1 MATVGDLKA
10 AASSA
15 IDCNK
20 DELVEL
26 SGKVWEAKEL
36 ALEEHESHRLLTDFL
51 QDKGFSV
58 ERKYTGIDTAF
69 RATYGSGSPNLC
81 VMCEYDALPDVGHAC
96 GHNLIAEAGVAAG
109 LGVKAAL
116 ECSGGPNGTLTI
128 IGSPAEEKYG
138 GKILLIEK
146 GAFNDI
152 DLAMMVHPGPST
164 VPPTVMGGYNGRAT
178 YDITYTGKPA
188 HAAAFP
194 WEGVNALDAIVLAY
208 NNISVLRQQLP
219 PTWRVHGIVTSGG
232 VAGNIIPETASLNM
246 AVRAPNVKELEILKE
261 KVCRCFRAAA
271 EATGCEV
278 TIEEPAGRPP
288 YLPMNHNKPLARA
301 FSGNLTGLGIDHLLL
316 MPLGTGS
323 TDMGNVSQVV
333 PSIHPTYGIGSG
345 EVNHTHVFTGV
356 TNLAD
361 SHEKTLQQGKSM
373 AHTCID
379 VLTDEALLKEIK
391 ESFETPDS
399 KKSFETSGKK

>member
-1 MATVGDLKA
+1 MATVGDLKV

-15 IDCNK
+15 IDSNK

-36 ALEEHESHRLLTDFL
+36 ALEEHESHRLLTEFL
-51 QDKGFSV
+51 EKKGFTV
-58 ERKYTGIDTAF
+58 ERAYTGIATAF

-96 GHNLIAEAGVAAG
+96 GHNLIAEAGVATG

-116 ECSGGPNGTLTI
+116 ECSGGPNGTITI
-128 IGSPAEEKYG
+128 MGSPAEEKYG
-138 GKILLIEK
+138 GKIFLIEN
-146 GAFNDI
+146 GAFDDI
-152 DLAMMVHPGPST
+152 DLAMMVHPGPSI
-164 VPPTVMGGYNGRAT
+164 VPPAVMGAYNGRAT

-194 WEGVNALDAIVLAY
+194 WEGVNALDAVVLAY

-219 PTWRVHGIVTSGG
+219 PTWIVHGIVTSGG

-246 AVRAPNVKELEILKE
+246 SVRAPNVAELEILKE
-261 KVCRCFRAAA
+261 KVFRCYRAAA

-278 TIEEPAGRPP
+278 TIAEPEGQPP

-301 FSGNLTGLGIDHLLL
+301 FSKNLTGLGIDHWLLL
-316 MPLGTGS
+316 LGSGS

-333 PSIHPTYGIGSG
+333 PSIHPRYGIGSG
-345 EVNHTHVFTGV
+345 ESSHTHEFTSV
-356 TNLAD
+356 TNLVD

-379 VLTDEALLKEIK
+379 VLTDAALLEEIK
-391 ESFETPDS
+391 QSFETPDS

>member
-1 MATVGDLKA
+1 MATVGDLKV

-15 IDCNK
+15 IDSNK

-51 QDKGFSV
+51 ETKGFTV
-58 ERKYTGIDTAF
+58 ERAYTGIATAF

-81 VMCEYDALPDVGHAC
+81 VMCEYDALPDFGHAC
-96 GHNLIAEAGVAAG
+96 GHNLIAEAGVATG

-116 ECSGGPNGTLTI
+116 ECSGGPNGTVTI
-128 IGSPAEEKYG
+128 MGSPAEEKYG
-138 GKILLIEK
+138 GKIYLLK
-146 GAFNDI
+146 NGAFDDI
-152 DLAMMVHPGPST
+152 DLAMMVHPGPT
-164 VPPTVMGGYNGRAT
+164 ITPPTVMGGYNGRT
-178 YDITYTGKPA
+178 TLDITYIGHPA
-188 HAAAFP
+188 HASAFP
-194 WEGVNALDAIVLAY
+194 WEGVNALDAVVLAY
-208 NNISVLRQQLP
+208 NNLSVLRQQLP
-219 PTWRVHGIVTSGG
+219 PTWRVNGHVTNGG
-232 VAGNIIPETASLNM
+232 VAGIPERASLQVSM
-246 AVRAPNVKELEILKE
+246 RAPNVAEQEILNE
-261 KVCRCFRAAA
+261 KACRCFRAAA

-278 TIEEPAGRPP
+278 TIEAPEGRPHF
-288 YLPMNHNKPLARA
+288 LPMKHNAPLARA
-301 FSGNLTGLGIDHLLL
+301 FSKNLTGLGIQHLL
-316 MPLGTGS
+316 MMLGTGS

-333 PSIHPTYGIGSG
+333 PSIHPSYGIGSG
-345 EVNHTHVFTGV
+345 ELNHTHEFTSV